1 MENRKEKAK
10 KGMKRIIDKVDKCA
24 VVITDEEISLWG
36 GQAENLSMLA
46 AYAETIKNN
55 FEVPDN
61 VIKESIDFALKSREE
76 KDEELERKKK
86 KIENEIEKL
95 LKNIFSD

>member
-36 GQAENLSMLA
+36 GG
-46 AYAETIKNN
+46 K
-55 FEVPDN
+55 P
-61 VIKESIDFALKSREE
+61 
-76 KDEELERKKK
+76 
-86 KIENEIEKL
+86 KI
-95 LKNIFSD
+95 